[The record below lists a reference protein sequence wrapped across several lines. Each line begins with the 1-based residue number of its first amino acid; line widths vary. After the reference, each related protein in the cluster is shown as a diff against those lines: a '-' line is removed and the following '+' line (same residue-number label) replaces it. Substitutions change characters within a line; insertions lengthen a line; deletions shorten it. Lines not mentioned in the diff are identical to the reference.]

1 MARNVHRR
9 DRRNNSRQRLLHIVP
24 FDDPLRD
31 TPKWHQSPT
40 WYQWLS
46 VSLQQTHVRPGHP
59 VIVEH
64 DVGHSGRRAV
74 SGQGIKLNRRS
85 VVTTTW
91 GEWKRR
97 HPNTSVLSLDTGHDR
112 DYSEGAAYRDYFE
125 VLGLTFDQPGERSLA
140 ISSAFLDQYPVY
152 QDKVGKVNLVVFTDR
167 SGANRAYKSAEL
179 VFVSWDGDN
188 TATDSHGH

>member
-1 MARNVHRR
+1 M
-9 DRRNNSRQRLLHIVP
+9 
-24 FDDPLRD
+24 
-31 TPKWHQSPT
+31 
-40 WYQWLS
+40 
-46 VSLQQTHVRPGHP
+46 
-59 VIVEH
+59 
-64 DVGHSGRRAV
+64 GHSGRRAV

-112 DYSEGAAYRDYFE
+112 DYSEGAAYRDYFATDELMFTVPLINIRFRNKDE